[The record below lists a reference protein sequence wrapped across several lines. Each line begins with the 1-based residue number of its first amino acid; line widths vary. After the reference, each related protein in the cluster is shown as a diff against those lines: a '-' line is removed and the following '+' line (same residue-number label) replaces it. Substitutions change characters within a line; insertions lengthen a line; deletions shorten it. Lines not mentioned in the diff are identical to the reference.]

1 MMPFVWSFTALDLWV
16 GARCLL
22 ASLGL
27 LRHRRCSR
35 HTSMCFAAVLL
46 AAAAFGMRS
55 AITGVDAGLGLAAT
69 AGPWALGIAVM
80 FVVLVTGRQ
89 Q

>member
-1 MMPFVWSFTALDLWV
+1 MPLVWSFTALDLWV
-16 GARCLL
+16 GSRCLL

-27 LRHRRCSR
+27 LRHRRYARSTAVC
-35 HTSMCFAAVLL
+35 AAVVLL
-46 AAAAFGMRS
+46 AAAAFGLRC
-55 AITGVDAGLGLAAT
+55 AIGGVDAGIGLAAT

-80 FVVLVTGRQ
+80 FVVLVAGRQ